1 MKLQCSIGS
10 IKAKSITVFKKHFFL
25 DVERVLTSIFTS
37 AKTKQYCKQN
47 FMIPYKYWYLW
58 FFKTISILMFE
69 FLYQYL
75 FVFEQTMHSWARK
88 FLWNF
93 FLAGISTYMYL
104 LLLFFNFYYDL
115 LSGLRWMTVKQFIR
129 IKRWKIVNL

>member
-10 IKAKSITVFKKHFFL
+10 IKAKSIIVFKKHFFL
-25 DVERVLTSIFTS
+25 DVERVFTSIFTS
-37 AKTKQYCKQN
+37 AKTKHYCKQN

-58 FFKTISILMFE
+58 FFKTISIRMFE

-88 FLWNF
+88 FLLIF

-104 LLLFFNFYYDL
+104 LLLFYQFL
-115 LSGLRWMTVKQFIR
+115 LWFAFWTKMDDCKTIYQ
-129 IKRWKIVNL
+129 N